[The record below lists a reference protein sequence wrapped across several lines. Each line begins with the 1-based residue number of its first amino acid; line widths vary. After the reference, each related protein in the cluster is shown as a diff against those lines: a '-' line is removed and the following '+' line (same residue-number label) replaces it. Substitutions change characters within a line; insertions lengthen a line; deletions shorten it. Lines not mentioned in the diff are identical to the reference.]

1 MGIRGVILD
10 LDDTLYPEL
19 SYADS
24 GFRAVDRFL
33 AGAGACEPGRFHLA
47 AQACF
52 ETGHRSR
59 VFDGAMQ
66 AIGISLDRFPIPE
79 LVQVYREH
87 LPIIHLFPDADA
99 WLAGNCGRYL
109 TGIITDGFSL
119 AQRRK
124 VSALELEGRV
134 SSIIYSDDHG
144 REFWKPHVRPYR
156 DIQCR
161 LGLGSEGLVYVG
173 DNPAKDFKGA
183 RDAGW
188 RSIRIRRPG
197 TLHQSL
203 EPLPG
208 FEPDVEICSFDH
220 LDAALSRITGLS
232 PRNDSVPR
240 DASSSGPLASGL
252 ATEAPVPGP
261 RTPHLS

>member
-1 MGIRGVILD
+1 MSTQGVILD

-33 AGAGACEPGRFHLA
+33 AAAGACDPGRFHSA

-52 ETGHRSR
+52 ETDHRSR
-59 VFDGAMQ
+59 VFDGVMQ
-66 AIGISLDRFPIPE
+66 AMGISLDRFSITE
-79 LVQVYREH
+79 LVRVYREH
-87 LPIIHLFPDADA
+87 LPTIHLFPDAEA
-99 WLAGNCGRYL
+99 WLAGNRGRYL
-109 TGIITDGFSL
+109 MGIITDGFAL

-124 VSALELEGRV
+124 VGALKLEARV
-134 SSIIYSDDHG
+134 SCIIYSDDHG
-144 REFWKPHVRPYR
+144 REFWKPHVRPYH
-156 DIQCR
+156 DIQRR
-161 LGLGSEGLVYVG
+161 LSLGSEGLVYVG

-197 TLHQSL
+197 TLHQLL

-208 FEPDVEICSFDH
+208 FEPDLEICSFDH
-220 LDAALSRITGLS
+220 LDAALSRIAGLS
-232 PRNDSVPR
+232 TRNGSVPP
-240 DASSSGPLASGL
+240 DAAPAGPLDPAWP
-252 ATEAPVPGP
+252 TRPVPQAPGN
-261 RTPHLS
+261 HI